1 MFAPQVQSQGT
12 SLRRLLRDAWHKY
25 GLIVIGNVVF
35 FALLYFVQYRPNSRE
50 NRAAELLTLAQ
61 HEETEHRL
69 QAAESLY
76 AMILRDYGADRPALV
91 AKERLPKVRA
101 TLQQQQEAQPP
112 LPAACSP
119 ALDVQ
124 AMLEQRPSFFL
135 SELVAGQFPTL
146 PAVQR
151 ERFFAQLDGYVWLA
165 LNRDKVPLARFQESP
180 TFRAGE
186 LRQRYLVPKL
196 RARYAPDWIWDDFKV
211 KNLGFFTL
219 HRVVL
224 ELTVTQGGSTK
235 QVSLRVP
242 ELAPEQEI
250 PVLEFN
256 VGKHAGAVY
265 VQGTVTSDEGK
276 QDWQQRL

>member
-1 MFAPQVQSQGT
+1 M
-12 SLRRLLRDAWHKY
+12 LREAWHKY

-76 AMILRDYGADRPALV
+76 SMILRDYGGDRPALV

-101 TLQQQQEAQPP
+101 QLQQQLEVQPP

-119 ALDVQ
+119 ALDIQ
-124 AMLEQRPSFFL
+124 AMLEQRPSFFV
-135 SELVAGQFPTL
+135 SELVAGQFPAL
-146 PAVQR
+146 PQVQR
-151 ERFFAQLDGYVWLA
+151 DRFFSQLDSYVWLA
-165 LNRDKVPLARFQESP
+165 LNRDHVPLTRFQESP
-180 TFRAGE
+180 TFRASE

-196 RARYAPDWIWDDFKV
+196 AARYVPDWIWDDFKI
-211 KNLGFFTL
+211 KNQSFFSL

-224 ELTVTQGGSTK
+224 DLSVTQGSSSK
-235 QVSLRVP
+235 QVSLRIP
-242 ELAPEQEI
+242 ELAPDAEVS
-250 PVLEFN
+250 VLEFN
-256 VGKHAGAVY
+256 VGKRAGAVY

-276 QDWQQRL
+276 HDWQQRL

>member
-1 MFAPQVQSQGT
+1 MLAPQAKSPGMSPRQ
-12 SLRRLLRDAWHKY
+12 LLHDAWHKY

-91 AKERLPKVRA
+91 AKERLPKVRGQ
-101 TLQQQQEAQPP
+101 LRQQLEVQPP
-112 LPAACSP
+112 LPAACAP

-135 SELVAGQFPTL
+135 SELVAGQYPGL
-146 PAVQR
+146 PQVQR
-151 ERFFAQLDGYVWLA
+151 DRFFAQLDSYVWLA
-165 LNRDKVPLARFQESP
+165 LNRDHVPLAKFQDSP
-180 TFRAGE
+180 TFRASE

-196 RARYAPDWIWDDFKV
+196 ATRYQSDWYWDDFKL

-219 HRVVL
+219 HKVVL
-224 ELTVTQGGSTK
+224 ELSVSQGGSTK

-242 ELAPEQEI
+242 ELAPEAEVD
-250 PVLEFN
+250 VLEFH
-256 VGKHAGAVY
+256 VSKRGGAVY
-265 VQGTVTSDEGK
+265 VQGTITSDEGK
-276 QDWQQRL
+276 HDWQQRL